1 MDLKFNLKNYSFLIF
16 GLGLTGISVVNYL
29 KKKGVSNYFVWD
41 DNLIAKNKFK
51 SKKTNNLK
59 KTLQLVDYVVLS
71 PGISLHNNKHKN
83 ILSKFKKK
91 IITDLDLL
99 YLNNKNFKSIVVTG
113 TNGKSTT
120 CKIIHHLLKK
130 NKYNCALGGNIGTPV
145 LNTKIK
151 TNNYL
156 IIEASSFQLAHSKF
170 VKPNYALLLN
180 ITNDHL
186 DWHGNMQ
193 NYISSKLRIFSLQ
206 KKIAML

>member
-1 MDLKFNLKNYSFLIF
+1 MDFKFNLKNYSFLIF

-59 KTLQLVDYVVLS
+59 KTLQFVDYVVLS

-99 YLNNKNFKSIVVTG
+99 YLNNKNFKSIVITG

-130 NKYNCALGGNIGTPV
+130 K
-145 LNTKIK
+145 
-151 TNNYL
+151 
-156 IIEASSFQLAHSKF
+156 
-170 VKPNYALLLN
+170 
-180 ITNDHL
+180 
-186 DWHGNMQ
+186 
-193 NYISSKLRIFSLQ
+193 
-206 KKIAML
+206 